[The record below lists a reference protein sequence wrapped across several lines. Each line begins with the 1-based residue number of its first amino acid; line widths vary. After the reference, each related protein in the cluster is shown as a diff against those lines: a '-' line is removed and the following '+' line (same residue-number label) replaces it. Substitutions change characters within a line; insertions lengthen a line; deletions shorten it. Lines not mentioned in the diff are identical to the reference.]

1 MAFGYKLLEYKN
13 LIAKLARPVNPLLNS
28 NGLFTALYSIFQ
40 NNHSLRQQQGSYGLS
55 RLDPGRL
62 FGYKMFACS
71 KCNTA
76 TIIPI
81 LYSKEKEEKNEL
93 TRLYCDPSNLLT
105 SSIDDHNLVNYEKH
119 QVDFNNHNS
128 EPLIQF
134 LDKYSIIRFDRM
146 ISIPLSNIAERE
158 QIELPNPLNQ
168 NIPLTFSYSKERHIE
183 LDLDKILVQRQI
195 NADIYDPKFHDYNYI
210 VLAVDKGQINLNY
223 NEVIDFIRLI
233 GDSTFAFF
241 KIKRNGLYKN
251 YCIALTHN
259 INSEDSGVA
268 NTKVPNI
275 RSKIFYEDISGSN
288 MTSLTSLPSFVKA

>member
-1 MAFGYKLLEYKN
+1 MGCLLH
-13 LIAKLARPVNPLLNS
+13 IS
-28 NGLFTALYSIFQ
+28 NNFQ
-40 NNHSLRQQQGSYGLS
+40 NNHYLGQQEGSDGLS
-55 RLDPGRL
+55 GIDPRRL

-71 KCNTA
+71 KCHTA

-105 SSIDDHNLVNYEKH
+105 SSINDPNLVNNEKH

-134 LDKYSIIRFDRM
+134 LDKYTLVRFDRM

-158 QIELPNPLNQ
+158 QIVLPNPVNQ

-183 LDLDKILVQRQI
+183 LDLDNILVQRQI
-195 NADIYDPKFHDYNYI
+195 NPDIYDPTFHDYNYI
-210 VLAVDKGQINLNY
+210 VIAVDKGHINLNY
-223 NEVIDFIRLI
+223 NEVIDFIKLI

-259 INSEDSGVA
+259 INSEDSSVA
-268 NTKVPNI
+268 DTNDPNI
-275 RSKIFYEDISGSN
+275 RSKIFYEHTTSGSN
-288 MTSLTSLPSFVKA
+288 MTALTSLPSFVKAYM